1 MKRFLSL
8 IGIGTLALLVTQ
20 PIQAKTIDK
29 NKAFTLCKQ
38 EVKSEYFGASRYRL
52 SKIKDARGEFRID
65 FMLSLPEGKQKVR
78 CTINEYSSEK
88 MLTEL

>member
-20 PIQAKTIDK
+20 PIQAKAIDK

-38 EVKSEYFGASRYRL
+38 EIKSEYFGAARYRL
-52 SKIKDARGEFRID
+52 SRIKDARGEFRID
-65 FMLSLPEGKQKVR
+65 FMLSLPEGKQKIR
-78 CTINEYSSEK
+78 CTIDEYSGEK
-88 MLTEL
+88 ILTQL